1 MFDAKSSLRLPH
13 TLTLFL
19 FAAVFAHGFTGS
31 GTADSPYLITSTAD
45 MAQLAADVNDGTS
58 YLGKFFRLEN
68 NLNYS
73 TITPDENG
81 RNYTPIGTYGGN
93 FNGFA
98 GTFDGNDKTISGVIV
113 NGTNNGI
120 GIFGYTHENAT
131 IKNLTVSLSSFSGS
145 MHVGAIV
152 GCNKGTITNILVEN
166 NVYIGADNTTSPDSH
181 GGIVGTNLSGY
192 VSENISKASVD
203 CPNGTNCF
211 DFGGIIGN
219 ISGGYVN
226 NNLYLGPTVKGS
238 NYIGAIAG
246 KKGNGVAVRNN
257 FYDPNT
263 FLDPEA
269 VGIGGINGA
278 DIAGQAEFS
287 RTLESMATDHD
298 AVSFIEGNPTDTYSN
313 GISVYSWGLKHKGIS
328 YYRSNGTIKL
338 DYNGNMFING
348 FTCNDENSSCSVSDS
363 TLTIGTAATTSAG
376 TVTKGLGTVGSPYLI
391 ESKQDW
397 DRLAIAVSRG
407 NDFSGNVFKL
417 TANISVSTTISDAQS
432 RPFAGTFDGNGK
444 TITAAIDDYEG
455 MQGTALFR
463 YISGATIKNL
473 TVAGSVTG
481 ARSTVAHAAGLV
493 GFALSGSNTIE
504 NVTVSA
510 TIAGGTHVGGIV
522 AHGKTSSLTL
532 TNCVFSGTISGGR
545 SYAGGLLGWSDGS
558 TLNIDN
564 CLFKG
569 SYTGSGKF
577 HPVAVRDDNK
587 TMDASVDRCY
597 YTADPVRITDANIAA
612 TGVLVHTEVLANSLV
627 KKITAADDETYY
639 LYPNASPIVTTE
651 SFYDIGNEAI
661 APIPAVTY
669 EGNQLVPATDYTIKY
684 KAQGSSEETA
694 NISAAGTYTMVVY
707 GSGDYAGSMET
718 QSFLIID
725 TFPGEGSEESPY
737 LISSTED
744 WNTLAQ
750 RVIFDNDIS
759 GKFFKLTQNINVSTT
774 IGDGENHPFVGTF
787 DGDNKTITA
796 TIVESEGKQGASLFR
811 YISGATIKNL
821 TVAGSITD
829 VNGNAS
835 HTAGLVGFA
844 SSGNNT
850 IENVTVSTTV
860 EGGTHVGGIVAH
872 GKTSSLTLTNCVF
885 SGTISGGSQ
894 YAGGLL
900 GWSDG
905 STLNIENCL
914 FKGTYTGS
922 GNFHPVAVRGQN
934 KTMTATVEQCYYTAE
949 PVGITSAYIAA
960 TGTLVHQD
968 PKENSLSSK
977 VIAADGVTY
986 YTYPNSNTI
995 SVSNAYEHVNDPIT
1009 PTPTVMYNGNTLIA
1023 GTDYTVKYKAQ
1034 GSDVEQENIAAA
1046 GDYTVVIHGTGNYAG
1061 TATKSIVVVTGDGS
1075 EQHPYQIAS
1084 ENDWNFFA
1092 YRVNHGETFK
1102 NKFFVLTADITVSTM
1117 VGNSTTNAFMGT
1129 FSGNSA
1135 SNRPTIT
1142 LAYGNSESN
1151 FAERY
1156 AAPFRYVNGATFKD
1170 LHVAGDIYTSNRSA
1184 AGFVASAEGT
1194 ISIDNCQS
1202 SVTIHSSFD
1211 GVGLHSGF
1219 VAYIPNGVATIQNS
1233 FFDGSLLGNKTQSS
1247 AGFVGYADRT
1257 ELILSNILFNPSELD
1272 MKTNDS
1278 ETFYRYGIGSH
1289 PSVTFSECY
1298 YVQPFGTEQGTRV
1311 YVDASTNTLS
1321 KKFTAIDN
1329 NIYHLYPASNTVTVA
1344 EYYEIVGNNPITP
1357 APTSV
1362 VFDGNTL
1369 TAGTDYTVG
1378 YMAEG
1383 ESIETDNISAGGN
1396 YSMVVHGIGNYSGT
1410 LYKTIRVASDP
1421 NGEGTQDAPYIIATA
1436 NDWNNLANLVNLTG
1450 NTFSGKFFKL
1460 TNDIE
1465 VTTMVGTSANRFS
1478 GTFDGNNHKITIAY
1492 GSSTSYFNEEY
1503 VAPFRYVNTA
1513 SIKNLHTSGEIFTS
1527 KKYAA
1532 GIAGLVSGST
1542 NIFDNC
1548 HSDVIISS
1556 SVNGDGT
1563 HGGLIAHIAGG
1574 DPLPT
1579 TTITNSYFNGS
1590 FLGTSTHSVGGL
1602 VGWTYAKVDFANCL
1616 FNPQNITVKND
1627 NGRTFARASS
1637 YGNLT
1642 LSECYYTKSIGTTD
1656 QGVRV
1661 YPPQESSPFLIKME
1675 NLVVDGN
1682 TYYSEV
1688 SATITGVNPN
1698 YNIGTLTTAVVP
1710 TVTVLEQSLVQ
1721 GTDFAIRISKD
1732 GNVVSGAMNEDGEY
1746 TLTILGTGNYSGSV
1760 STTFWVIHDL
1770 DGDGTQNNPY
1780 IIANADDWD
1789 SFVQKVNNG
1798 TTYGGKFVKLTE
1810 NIEVS
1815 TMAGITDGDN
1825 RFHGT
1830 FDGNG
1835 KTITVNYG
1843 TSESPINTPY
1853 AAPFSVATSATIK
1866 NLHTSGTIYTSNG
1879 YAAGIAG
1886 KTTSSP
1892 GHATTIDNCSSNVT
1906 IVGTGTNGDLAGLVA
1921 HVAADSLAIKNSYFE
1936 GSILGDKITSSAGI
1950 LGWASENTKFSL
1962 TNCLFKPTEVSEKA
1976 RTVGSTLYRSSSAAT
1991 ASVSDCY
1998 YTEPMKTT
2006 QGQLVAAAP
2015 TDGMIYKSAQITAAD
2030 GEDYYIVA
2038 SITGIQ
2044 DKFSFQDF
2052 AGFTP
2057 VVTINGT
2064 ALAEG
2069 TDYTLTLP
2077 TIEGNGEYQVT
2088 VTGTGAFDGTY
2099 TKSIWVYG
2107 KFGGEGTEAKPY
2119 IIATTDDWNAIAQ
2132 MVQDGEIFNG
2142 KFLKMTDNISVTEM
2156 IGSDSTEHYFAG
2168 TFDGNGHTLTVTI
2181 GALNSDVGII
2191 GPFRYIN
2198 GATIKG
2204 LHVNGNVY
2212 TRSWNN
2218 RYNNTDHCY
2227 GRNSAGLVGHA
2238 KGTNIISNVIVSASI
2253 SAKNDGSN
2261 KTHGDHGGIV
2271 GRVGSGA
2278 NVTIQN
2284 SVFNGELLQTGN
2296 NPINANG
2303 GFVGEGNSTAT
2314 LSIENSLFNPTKVT
2328 MHKEFSHT
2336 FGSGSTVT
2344 NSYYTSTAFNADQ
2357 GISGVGKDATELA
2370 TLLGHAWHVVE
2381 GKAVPFYN
2389 YSETQYG
2396 AVAVG
2401 VGDGSTI
2408 AYIDG
2413 DFREKVETVIDH
2425 DIQVSSVTF
2434 NRTFSVPSDDTP
2446 VYSTIMLPFSIM
2458 AGNVDGATFYQLSG
2472 FEKVEGKW
2480 KTAVV
2485 TPIDGETNLTANTP
2499 YLLEA
2504 SKSTISFN
2512 QSPLTLNTTTGPETH
2527 SVTFAPWE
2535 FRGTYSYI
2543 AFDDST
2549 DLTKRIY
2556 GFVGQEKENF
2566 KIGEFARLGSGVW
2579 ASAMRAYLVY
2589 NEGNT
2594 ISKTAIGG
2602 SVNTFDLPE
2611 TLDVVI
2617 VNSEGKSIGGGTI
2630 NTVTGEIRMDRWFD
2644 LQGRKLNGKPT
2655 TKGTYYHNGKKVI
2668 IK

>member
-1 MFDAKSSLRLPH
+1 MFTLKSSLRLPH

-31 GTADSPYLITSTAD
+31 GTEDSPYLITSTAD
-45 MAQLAADVNDGTS
+45 MAQLAADVNGGTAYS
-58 YLGKFFRLEN
+58 GEFFRLEN
-68 NLNYS
+68 NLDFSNVAR
-73 TITPDENG
+73 DENG
-81 RNYTPIGTYGGN
+81 SNYTPIGTYGGN

-98 GTFDGNDKTISGVIV
+98 GTFDGNNKTISGVLV

-131 IKNLTVSLSSFSGS
+131 IKNLTVNLSSFSGS

-152 GCNKGTITNILVEN
+152 GCNKGTVTNILVEN
-166 NVYIGADNTTSPDSH
+166 SVYIGANNTTSPDSH

-257 FYDPNT
+257 FYDPNN

-269 VGIGGINGA
+269 VGIGGISNT
-278 DIAGQAEFS
+278 DIPGQAEFS

-313 GISVYSWGLKHKGIS
+313 GISVYSWGLKYKGTN

-363 TLTIGTAATTSAG
+363 TLTIGTAVTTLAG
-376 TVTKGLGTVGSPYLI
+376 TVTKGSGTVGSPYLI
-391 ESKQDW
+391 ESTNDW

-407 NDFSGNVFKL
+407 NDFSGKVFKL
-417 TANISVSTTISDAQS
+417 TANISVSTTVSDAQS

-473 TVAGSVTG
+473 TVAGSITG

-493 GFALSGSNTIE
+493 GFAWSGNNTIE
-504 NVTVSA
+504 DVTVSA

-532 TNCVFSGTISGGR
+532 RNCVFSGTITGGS

-669 EGNQLVPATDYTIKY
+669 EGNQLVPATDYTVKY

-718 QSFLIID
+718 QSFQVIG
-725 TFPGEGSEESPY
+725 TFQGVGSEDNPY

-744 WNTLAQ
+744 WNILAQ

-796 TIVESEGKQGASLFR
+796 AIVESEGKQGASLFR
-811 YISGATIKNL
+811 HISGATIKNL
-821 TVAGSITD
+821 TVDGTITG

-844 SSGNNT
+844 SSGENT

-872 GKTSSLTLTNCVF
+872 GKTSSLTLKNCVF
-885 SGTISGGSQ
+885 SGTISGGSS

-914 FKGTYTGS
+914 FNGTYTGS

-960 TGTLVHQD
+960 TGALVHQD
-968 PKENSLSSK
+968 PKANSLSSK
-977 VIAADGVTY
+977 VIAADGITY
-986 YTYPNSNTI
+986 YTYPSSST
-995 SVSNAYEHVNDPIT
+995 VSLNNVYEIVNDPIT
-1009 PTPTVMYNGNTLIA
+1009 PTPTVAYNGNTLIA

-1034 GSDVEQENIAAA
+1034 GSDVEQENITAA
-1046 GDYTVVIHGTGNYAG
+1046 GDYTVVIHGAGNYAG
-1061 TATKSIVVVTGDGS
+1061 TATQSIVVVTGDGS

-1084 ENDWNFFA
+1084 ESDWDFFA

-1117 VGNSTTNAFMGT
+1117 VGSSTDNAFKGT

-1135 SNRPTIT
+1135 INRPTIT
-1142 LAYGNSESN
+1142 LAYGSAESN
-1151 FAERY
+1151 FSERY

-1170 LHVAGDIYTSNRSA
+1170 LHVAGDIYTNNRYA
-1184 AGFVASAEGT
+1184 AGFVAYAAYGT
-1194 ISIDNCQS
+1194 VLIDNCQS
-1202 SVTIHSSFD
+1202 SVTIHSSYS
-1211 GVGLHSGF
+1211 GMGLHSGF

-1233 FFDGSLLGNKTQSS
+1233 FFDGSLLGSATDSN
-1247 AGFVGYADRT
+1247 AGFVGYADGT
-1257 ELILSNILFNPSELD
+1257 ELTLSNILFNPSGLSMQTE
-1272 MKTNDS
+1272 DS
-1278 ETFYRYGIGSH
+1278 KTFYRCGFNGHLSGG
-1289 PSVTFSECY
+1289 TLSEYY
-1298 YVQPFGTEQGTRV
+1298 YVQPFGTPQGTRV
-1311 YVDASTNTLS
+1311 YVDASANTLS
-1321 KKFTAIDN
+1321 KKITAVDN
-1329 NIYHLYPASNTVTVA
+1329 NTYHLYPASNTVTVA

-1357 APTSV
+1357 TPTSV
-1362 VFDGNTL
+1362 IFDGNTL
-1369 TAGTDYTVG
+1369 TPGTDYTVG

-1383 ESIETDNISAGGN
+1383 ESIETDNISTGGN

-1410 LYKTIRVASDP
+1410 LYKTIRVASAP
-1421 NGEGTQDAPYIIATA
+1421 NGEGSQDAPYIIATA
-1436 NDWNNLANLVNLTG
+1436 NDWNNLANLVNQTG
-1450 NTFSGKFFKL
+1450 ETFSGKFFKL

-1465 VTTMVGTSANRFS
+1465 VTTMVGTSTNRFS

-1602 VGWTYAKVDFANCL
+1602 VGWTYAKVAFANCL
-1616 FNPQNITVKND
+1616 FNPQDVTVKND

-1637 YGNLT
+1637 YENLT

-1710 TVTVLEQSLVQ
+1710 TITVLEQSLVQ

-1798 TTYGGKFVKLTE
+1798 TTYGSKFVKLTE

-1866 NLHTSGTIYTSNG
+1866 NLHTSGTIYTSNS
-1879 YAAGIAG
+1879 YAAGIVG
-1886 KTTSSP
+1886 KTTSST

-2057 VVTINGT
+2057 VVTLNGS

-2088 VTGTGAFDGTY
+2088 VMGTGAFDGTY

-2271 GRVGSGA
+2271 GQVGSGA
-2278 NVTIQN
+2278 NITIQN

-2328 MHKEFSHT
+2328 MHKEYSHT

-2344 NSYYTSTAFNADQ
+2344 NSYYTSTEFNADQ
-2357 GISGVGKDATELA
+2357 GISGVGKTATELVA
-2370 TLLGHAWHVVE
+2370 LLGYAWHVVD
-2381 GKAVPFYN
+2381 GKAVPYYN
-2389 YSETQYG
+2389 YSETNYG
-2396 AVAVG
+2396 AVTVTKTE
-2401 VGDGSTI
+2401 DGTT
-2408 AYIDG
+2408 AHIDG
-2413 DFREKVETVIDH
+2413 AYKGEGTV
-2425 DIQVSSVTF
+2425 DIPDDIAVDAVMF
-2434 NRTFSVPSDDTP
+2434 NRTFTEGKF
-2446 VYSTIMLPFSIM
+2446 STIVLPFSI
-2458 AGNVDGATFYQLSG
+2458 AQDKVQGAEFYTISDITKVGSSWKNVEITKLAVDGQIA
-2472 FEKVEGKW
+2472 
-2480 KTAVV
+2480 
-2485 TPIDGETNLTANTP
+2485 ANTP
-2499 YLLEA
+2499 YLLNPTAE
-2504 SKSTISFN
+2504 TLSFTGGT
-2512 QSPLTLNTTTGPETH
+2512 TLNTSNATSP
-2527 SVTFAPWE
+2527 TFGDNNEWT
-2535 FRGTYSYI
+2535 FHGTYNYFVFGDATEI
-2543 AFDDST
+2543 LGKA
-2549 DLTKRIY
+2549 Y
-2556 GFVGQEKENF
+2556 GFAAQEQNGYTVGQ
-2566 KIGEFARLGSGVW
+2566 FAKAGSNAW
-2579 ASAMRAYLVY
+2579 IPAMRAYLVY
-2589 NEGNT
+2589 NGGN
-2594 ISKTAIGG
+2594 SNAKSAVGG
-2602 SVNTFDLPE
+2602 SSLAELPE
-2611 TLDVVI
+2611 TMDVV
-2617 VNSEGKSIGGGTI
+2617 VVDRGENGEVSKKVIG
-2630 NTVTGEIRMDRWFD
+2630 TVDTRTGEFRMDRWYD
-2644 LQGRKLNGKPT
+2644 MQGRKLNGTPT
-2655 TKGTYYHNGKKVI
+2655 AKGTYYHNGKAETVK
-2668 IK
+2668 

>member
-1 MFDAKSSLRLPH
+1 MFTLKSSLRLPH

-31 GTADSPYLITSTAD
+31 GTADSPYLIASTAD
-45 MAQLAADVNDGTS
+45 MAQLAADVNGGTK
-58 YLGKFFRLEN
+58 YKDTYFRLEN
-68 NLNYS
+68 NLDYS
-73 TITPDENG
+73 SVSVVDG
-81 RNYTPIGTYGGN
+81 SNYTPIGYYDNSHNTGT
-93 FNGFA
+93 GFA
-98 GTFDGNDKTISGVIV
+98 GIFDGNNKTISGIV
-113 NGTNNGI
+113 VVHNDELGTGL
-120 GIFGYTHENAT
+120 FGYTDGAV
-131 IKNLTVSLSSFSGS
+131 IKNLNIEGCSFSGND
-145 MHVGAIV
+145 HVGGVV
-152 GCNKGTITNILVEN
+152 GRNKGSIE
-166 NVYIGADNTTSPDSH
+166 NVYVDNRTTIGGGSGSNYYDSH
-181 GGIVGTNLSGY
+181 GGIVGTNISGG
-192 VSENISKASVD
+192 VNANISTAEVLCAEGKT
-203 CPNGTNCF
+203 CRN
-211 DFGGIIGN
+211 FGGIVGN
-219 ISGGYVN
+219 LSGGGIYN
-226 NNLYLGPTVKGS
+226 SLYLGTGVEGTARV
-238 NYIGAIAG
+238 GAIAG
-246 KKGNGVAVRNN
+246 QKNQANLSNN
-257 FYDPNT
+257 FYP
-263 FLDPEA
+263 
-269 VGIGGINGA
+269 VGLTNVNKGVGRDDTPLGN

-298 AVSFIEGNPTDTYSN
+298 AVSFIEGNPTSTYSN

-338 DYNGNMFING
+338 DYSGSMFING
-348 FTCNDENSSCSVSDS
+348 FTCNDANTTCSVSDS
-363 TLTIGTAATTSAG
+363 TLTIGTAVTTLAG
-376 TVTKGLGTVGSPYLI
+376 TVTKGSGTSEQPYLI

-407 NDFSGNVFKL
+407 NDFSGKVFKL
-417 TANISVSTTISDAQS
+417 TANISVSTTVSDAQS
-432 RPFAGTFDGNGK
+432 HPFAGTFDGDNK

-532 TNCVFSGTISGGR
+532 TNCVFSGTISGG
-545 SYAGGLLGWSDGS
+545 
-558 TLNIDN
+558 
-564 CLFKG
+564 
-569 SYTGSGKF
+569 
-577 HPVAVRDDNK
+577 
-587 TMDASVDRCY
+587 
-597 YTADPVRITDANIAA
+597 
-612 TGVLVHTEVLANSLV
+612 
-627 KKITAADDETYY
+627 
-639 LYPNASPIVTTE
+639 
-651 SFYDIGNEAI
+651 
-661 APIPAVTY
+661 
-669 EGNQLVPATDYTIKY
+669 
-684 KAQGSSEETA
+684 SS
-694 NISAAGTYTMVVY
+694 
-707 GSGDYAGSMET
+707 
-718 QSFLIID
+718 
-725 TFPGEGSEESPY
+725 
-737 LISSTED
+737 
-744 WNTLAQ
+744 
-750 RVIFDNDIS
+750 
-759 GKFFKLTQNINVSTT
+759 
-774 IGDGENHPFVGTF
+774 
-787 DGDNKTITA
+787 
-796 TIVESEGKQGASLFR
+796 
-811 YISGATIKNL
+811 
-821 TVAGSITD
+821 
-829 VNGNAS
+829 
-835 HTAGLVGFA
+835 
-844 SSGNNT
+844 
-850 IENVTVSTTV
+850 
-860 EGGTHVGGIVAH
+860 
-872 GKTSSLTLTNCVF
+872 
-885 SGTISGGSQ
+885 

-914 FKGTYTGS
+914 FNGIYTGS

-934 KTMTATVEQCYYTAE
+934 KTMTATVDQCYYTVE

-1135 SNRPTIT
+1135 INRPTIT
-1142 LAYGNSESN
+1142 LAYGSAESN
-1151 FAERY
+1151 FSEGY

-1170 LHVAGDIYTSNRSA
+1170 LHVAGDIYTNKQDA

-1202 SVTIHSSFD
+1202 SVTIHSSYS
-1211 GVGLHSGF
+1211 GVGRHSGF

-1410 LYKTIRVASDP
+1410 LYKTIRVASEP
-1421 NGEGTQDAPYIIATA
+1421 NDEGSQDNPYIIATA
-1436 NDWNNLANLVNLTG
+1436 NDWNNLANLVNQTG
-1450 NTFSGKFFKL
+1450 ETFSGKFFKL

-1465 VTTMVGTSANRFS
+1465 VTSMVGTSANRFS

-1492 GSSTSYFNEEY
+1492 GSSASYFNEEY
-1503 VAPFRYVNTA
+1503 AAPFRYINTA
-1513 SIKNLHTSGEIFTS
+1513 TIKNLHTSGEIFTS

-1579 TTITNSYFNGS
+1579 TTITDSYFNGS
-1590 FLGTSTHSVGGL
+1590 FLGTSTTSVGGL
-1602 VGWTYAKVDFANCL
+1602 VGWTYAKVVFANCL
-1616 FNPQNITVKND
+1616 FNPQDVTVKND
-1627 NGRTFARASS
+1627 AGRTFARASS

-1642 LSECYYTKSIGTTD
+1642 LSECYYTRSIGTTD

-1675 NLVVDGN
+1675 NPVVDGN

-1698 YNIGTLTTAVVP
+1698 YNKGTLTSAVSP

-1721 GTDFAIRISKD
+1721 GTDFVVRISKD
-1732 GNVVSGAMNEDGEY
+1732 GNVVSGAMNQDGEY
-1746 TLTILGTGNYSGSV
+1746 TLTILGTGNYSGAV

-1770 DGDGTQNNPY
+1770 NGQGTSGDPY
-1780 IIANADDWD
+1780 TIANVDDWN

-1798 TTYGGKFVKLTE
+1798 TTYVGKFVKLTE
-1810 NIEVS
+1810 NISVT
-1815 TMAGITDGDN
+1815 TMAGILSDEDL

-1830 FDGNG
+1830 FDGDNH
-1835 KTITVNYG
+1835 TITVAYG
-1843 TSESPINTPY
+1843 TTNNPVGDY
-1853 AAPFSVATSATIK
+1853 AAPFSIVTSATIK
-1866 NLHTSGTIYTSNG
+1866 NLHTSGEIVTNG
-1879 YAAGIAG
+1879 KFVGGIMG
-1886 KTTSSP
+1886 RTT
-1892 GHATTIDNCSSNVT
+1892 GTVTIDNCSSDVSITKTN
-1906 IVGTGTNGDLAGLVA
+1906 NGDGSNGGLVGISSK
-1921 HVAADSLAIKNSYFE
+1921 DNLTIRNSFFSGSFARE
-1936 GSILGDKITSSAGI
+1936 GETNSAGFI
-1950 LGWASENTKFSL
+1950 GWIEDAVVTLN
-1962 TNCLFKPTEVSEKA
+1962 NCLLNPTNIVNSVLTSGKTFA
-1976 RTVGSTLYRSSSAAT
+1976 RPKIASNLTLNN
-1991 ASVSDCY
+1991 CY
-1998 YTEPMKTT
+1998 YTNSAIFNTS
-2006 QGQLVAAAP
+2006 QGDLVSATIP
-2015 TDGMIYKSAQITAAD
+2015 QNGIYKTEQITAAD
-2030 GEDYYIVA
+2030 GNQYYVLPA
-2038 SITGIQ
+2038 ITGIQ
-2044 DKFSFQDF
+2044 DQYKFQDVS
-2052 AGFTP
+2052 GITP
-2057 VVTINGT
+2057 AVTFNGN
-2064 ALAEG
+2064 ALIEG
-2069 TDYTLTLP
+2069 TDYTVTRP
-2077 TIEGNGEYQVT
+2077 TIETNENYEITIEGKGDFA
-2088 VTGTGAFDGTY
+2088 GSF

-2119 IIATTDDWNAIAQ
+2119 IIATTDDWNAIVQ
-2132 MVQDGEIFNG
+2132 MVQDGETFNG
-2142 KFLKMTDNISVTEM
+2142 KFLKLNDDISVTNM

-2168 TFDGNGHTLTVTI
+2168 TFDGNGHTLTFTFGNINTAV
-2181 GALNSDVGII
+2181 SII

-2198 GATIKG
+2198 GATIKS

-2218 RYNNTDHCY
+2218 KYNNTDHCY
-2227 GRNSAGLVGHA
+2227 GKHSAGLVGFA
-2238 KGTNIISNVIVSASI
+2238 KGNNLITNTIVSANI
-2253 SAKNDGSN
+2253 TANNNGN
-2261 KTHGDHGGIV
+2261 YITHGNHGGFI
-2271 GRVGSGA
+2271 GLIGGNA

-2284 SVFNGELLQTGN
+2284 SVFNGGLIQHTSSDVNG
-2296 NPINANG
+2296 NG
-2303 GFVGEGNSTAT
+2303 GFIGGGNGSAT
-2314 LSIENSLFNPTKVT
+2314 VIIENSLFNPTRVSL
-2328 MHKEFSHT
+2328 HKTYSHT
-2336 FGSGSTVT
+2336 FGSGATVI
-2344 NSYYTSTAFNADQ
+2344 NSYYTSDKLNHQSNQ
-2357 GISGVGKDATELA
+2357 GIDGTNLSATELA
-2370 TLLGHAWHVVE
+2370 TLLGHAWHIVD

-2389 YSETQYG
+2389 YSETKYG

-2434 NRTFSVPSDDTP
+2434 NRTFNVRSDDTP
-2446 VYSTIMLPFSIM
+2446 VYSTIMLPFSIK
-2458 AGNVDGATFYQLSG
+2458 AGEVGGATFYQLSG
-2472 FEKVEGKW
+2472 FNKVDGKW
-2480 KTAVV
+2480 KEAVV
-2485 TPIDGETNLTANTP
+2485 TPIGNNDELTANTP

-2504 SKSTISFN
+2504 SESTISFNN
-2512 QSPLTLNTTTGPETH
+2512 QSPLTLNTTTGTK
-2527 SVTFAPWE
+2527 SVSFGNWE

-2543 AFDDST
+2543 EFADT
-2549 DLTKRIY
+2549 PDLIGRAY
-2556 GFVGQEKENF
+2556 GFAGQSPEGF
-2566 KIGEFARLGSGVW
+2566 KIGEFVKLGSGAW
-2579 ASAMRAYLVY
+2579 SPAMRAYLVY
-2589 NEGNT
+2589 NEGN
-2594 ISKTAIGG
+2594 G
-2602 SVNTFDLPE
+2602 SPKSAAGLSMAPFDLPE
-2611 TLDVVI
+2611 TMDVVI
-2617 VNSEGKSIGGGTI
+2617 VDSEGKSIGGGTM

-2655 TKGTYYHNGKKVI
+2655 TKGTYYHNGKRVI